1 MADNANATSPW
12 KTRPVFISSTFRDMQ
27 AERDYLRQVVFPRVE
42 EELRKGRIQLEPID
56 LRQGVETA
64 ELESE
69 EAREQLVLKVCLE
82 EIQQSRP
89 FLIVLLGDRYDW
101 LPPPIREFP

>member
-1 MADNANATSPW
+1 MASGGITSAPW
-12 KTRPVFISSTFRDMQ
+12 QTRPVFVSSTFKDMQ

-64 ELESE
+64 DLPSE
-69 EAREQLVLKVCLE
+69 EAREQSVWKVIRRE
-82 EIQQSRP
+82 QS
-89 FLIVLLGDRYDW
+89 
-101 LPPPIREFP
+101 